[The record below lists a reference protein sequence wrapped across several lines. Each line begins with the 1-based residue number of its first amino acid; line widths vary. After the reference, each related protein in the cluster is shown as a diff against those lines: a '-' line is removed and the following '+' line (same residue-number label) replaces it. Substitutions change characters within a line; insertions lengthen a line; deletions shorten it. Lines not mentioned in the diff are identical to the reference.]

1 MSLSGEVDAGLSEP
15 TGRYVVVLADSVHGD
30 EKAMTAALR
39 SVGAANVSSASDF
52 ADNAVDMD
60 QAGDADALL
69 LPNLGVAVVPADQES
84 KTQRV
89 LAYLVGNATRTSAGL
104 EPSRR

>member
-1 MSLSGEVDAGLSEP
+1 MSLPGEFGAGQPNGMEATPMSNGLSEP

-69 LPNLGVAVVPADQES
+69 LPNLG
-84 KTQRV
+84 
-89 LAYLVGNATRTSAGL
+89 GTRRPGKQDPTRARLPG
-104 EPSRR
+104 R